1 MRAARLPRLGRL
13 ACVVVAFGPLSLLFL
28 GAACDRKP
36 KPPGPATTAPPIGP
50 DGDALAAASSSAVPK
65 PSTRPPVCVVAY
77 ATPPPGGG
85 AWFKPGDDVSEAPVP
100 IVVPTGA
107 SLTLSVRR
115 TGHEVTLK
123 GPATFRPCTHAEP
136 DAVLLA
142 DGDASTDRNSNVR
155 PGAELYLATPGFV
168 AIVGKATV
176 KVHAGVET
184 STYDAEDS
192 ATFTNLD
199 QSRTVD
205 PGAKGAFK
213 RYEEGATLIT
223 RCGVQVTAVASA
235 ESMLLGLTKD
245 AGPPLPA
252 ASIGILTAQQ
262 IKHARERSLDCAFA
276 GAYALACDAWTKAG
290 EKVAATACK
299 RVTYAGLTSHLA
311 VAASVWVLP
320 PGSPLL
326 DAGSDGS
333 VDAAAAAPSP
343 APAPSPS
350 PSPGK

>member
-1 MRAARLPRLGRL
+1 M
-13 ACVVVAFGPLSLLFL
+13 
-28 GAACDRKP
+28 
-36 KPPGPATTAPPIGP
+36 
-50 DGDALAAASSSAVPK
+50 
-65 PSTRPPVCVVAY
+65 
-77 ATPPPGGG
+77 
-85 AWFKPGDDVSEAPVP
+85 
-100 IVVPTGA
+100 
-107 SLTLSVRR
+107 
-115 TGHEVTLK
+115 
-123 GPATFRPCTHAEP
+123 
-136 DAVLLA
+136 
-142 DGDASTDRNSNVR
+142 R

-168 AIVGKATV
+168 AIIGKASV
-176 KVHAGVET
+176 KVHAGVEA

-276 GAYALACDAWTKAG
+276 GAHALACVVWIKAG
-290 EKVAATACK
+290 ERDRRGHRLQGGRRLRRAHART
-299 RVTYAGLTSHLA
+299 RRR
-311 VAASVWVLP
+311 
-320 PGSPLL
+320 GSSP
-326 DAGSDGS
+326 
-333 VDAAAAAPSP
+333 VAPSP
-343 APAPSPS
+343 RAARRPRRGLRRGLVCGRRRGRSEPGPGPFGEPFSRKIGGPRPALAPRWHGKRAPVP
-350 PSPGK
+350 PR

>member
-1 MRAARLPRLGRL
+1 MSAPPKGRAARRL
-13 ACVVVAFGPLSLLFL
+13 ACLFVAFAPLSLLFL
-28 GAACDRKP
+28 GVACDRKP
-36 KPPGPATTAPPIGP
+36 KPPGPATVAPPIGP
-50 DGDALAAASSSAVPK
+50 DGDALAAASSTTPK

-85 AWFKPGDDVSEAPVP
+85 GGFYQPGDDVSEAPVP
-100 IVVPTGA
+100 IVLPVGA
-107 SLTLSVRR
+107 SLTISVRR
-115 TGHEVTLK
+115 TGHEVTIK

-142 DGDASTDRNSNVR
+142 DGDAATDRNSNVR
-155 PGAELYLATPGFV
+155 PGADLYLATPGFV

-176 KVHAGVET
+176 KVHAGVEV

-213 RYEEGATLIT
+213 RYEEGAALIT

-245 AGPPLPA
+245 AGPPLPV

-262 IKHARERSLDCAFA
+262 IKHARERTLDCAFA

-290 EKVAATACK
+290 EKIAATACK
-299 RVTYAGLTSHLA
+299 RASYAGLTAHLA
-311 VAASVWVLP
+311 VAASVWALP

-326 DAGSDGS
+326 DAGAPDG
-333 VDAAAAAPSP
+333 VALDAAG
-343 APAPSPS
+343 